1 MKFQYDQE
9 ADALMITIKDGL
21 VARTEMVDS
30 GTLLDLDQQGTLL
43 GIEVIRPARDWP
55 LDEILSRYE
64 MSEADSQALRALWRA
79 EGGEDTRYPFVRETV
94 FA

>member
-9 ADALMITIKDGL
+9 ADALMISIRDGL
-21 VARTEMVDS
+21 VARTEMIDS
-30 GTLLDLDQQGTLL
+30 GTLLDLDEHGALL

-55 LDEILSRYE
+55 LDEILDQYE
-64 MSEADSQALRALWRA
+64 VSETDSQALKALRKA
-79 EGGEDTRYPFVRETV
+79 EDSRYPFARRETV